1 MGSKEN
7 GGKGIAM
14 KNTILVILACCLT
27 VGTAQ
32 ASSEKSAKGKKEGAK
47 GSQVHAAPAAL
58 VAADDPTYKIGADDI
73 LKIDVWREDQLTRT
87 VPVRP
92 DGRITLPLLNDMRA
106 SGLTPM
112 ELAGA
117 IRDELKN
124 FVNNPQVTVSV
135 MEINSRRIYVTG
147 EVAKSGAFGL
157 LPHMTALQAI
167 SSTGGFTQFARPK
180 NIYILRTENGQQV
193 KLPFNYKEAVRGR
206 NPEQNIELQPG
217 DVIVVP

>member
-1 MGSKEN
+1 
-7 GGKGIAM
+7 M
-14 KNTILVILACCLT
+14 KNTILVVLACCLT
-27 VGTAQ
+27 VGMAQ
-32 ASSEKSAKGKKEGAK
+32 ASSEKSAKAKKEGAK
-47 GSQVHAAPAAL
+47 GSQVHAAPTVAL
-58 VAADDPTYKIGADDI
+58 AVADDPTYKIGADDI

-112 ELAGA
+112 ELASA

-180 NIYILRTENGQQV
+180 NIYILRTEKGQQV
-193 KLPFNYKEAVRGR
+193 KLPFNYKEAVRGH

>member
-1 MGSKEN
+1 
-7 GGKGIAM
+7 M

-27 VGTAQ
+27 VSMAQ
-32 ASSEKSAKGKKEGAK
+32 ASSEKSSAKLKKEGAK
-47 GSQVHAAPAAL
+47 GSQVHAAPAVAL
-58 VAADDPTYKIGADDI
+58 VAADDPTYKIGAEDI

-92 DGRITLPLLNDMRA
+92 DGRITLPLLNDVRA

-124 FVNNPQVTVSV
+124 YINNPQVTVSV

-147 EVAKSGAFGL
+147 EVAKSGAFSL

-180 NIYILRTENGQQV
+180 NIYILRTEHGDQV
-193 KLPFNYKEAVRGR
+193 KLPFNYKEALRGHH
-206 NPEQNIELQPG
+206 PEQNIELQPG

>member
-1 MGSKEN
+1 
-7 GGKGIAM
+7 M
-14 KNTILVILACCLT
+14 KTTILMILAGCLT
-27 VGTAQ
+27 VSMAQ
-32 ASSEKSAKGKKEGAK
+32 ASSEKSTAKAKKEGTK
-47 GSQVHAAPAAL
+47 PTQVHEVPAVPL
-58 VAADDPTYKIGADDI
+58 VAADDPTYKIGAEDI

-92 DGRITLPLLNDMRA
+92 DGKITLPLLNDVRA

-112 ELAGA
+112 ELAGS

-124 FVNNPQVTVSV
+124 YVNNPQVTVSV

-147 EVAKSGAFGL
+147 EVAKSGAFGMT
-157 LPHMTALQAI
+157 PHMTALQAI
-167 SSTGGFTQFARPK
+167 SSTGGFTQFAKPK
-180 NIYILRTENGQQV
+180 NIYIRRKEHGQEV
-193 KLPFNYKEAVRGR
+193 KLPFNYREAVKGR

>member
-1 MGSKEN
+1 
-7 GGKGIAM
+7 M
-14 KNTILVILACCLT
+14 KNMIPVVLVVCLT
-27 VGTAQ
+27 VGMAQ
-32 ASSEKSAKGKKEGAK
+32 ASSEKSGAKAKKEVAK
-47 GSQVHAAPAAL
+47 GSQLHAAPGA
-58 VAADDPTYKIGADDI
+58 VQIAADDPSYKIGADDV

-92 DGRITLPLLNDMRA
+92 DGKITLPLLNDVRA

-112 ELAGA
+112 ELAGS

-124 FVNNPQVTVSV
+124 YVNNPQVTVSV

-157 LPHMTALQAI
+157 TPHMTALQAI
-167 SSTGGFTQFARPK
+167 SSTGGFTQFAKPK
-180 NIYILRTENGQQV
+180 SIYILRTEHGEQV
-193 KLPFNYKEAVRGR
+193 KLPFNYREAVRGH

>member
-1 MGSKEN
+1 
-7 GGKGIAM
+7 M
-14 KNTILVILACCLT
+14 KNTILLILACCLT
-27 VGTAQ
+27 VGIGQ
-32 ASSEKSAKGKKEGAK
+32 ANSEKSAKAKKEGAK
-47 GSQVHAAPAAL
+47 GSQVHAAPAVAL

-180 NIYILRTENGQQV
+180 NIYILRTEKGQQV

>member
-1 MGSKEN
+1 
-7 GGKGIAM
+7 M

-27 VGTAQ
+27 VGMAQ
-32 ASSEKSAKGKKEGAK
+32 ASSEKSGSKTKKEGAK
-47 GSQVHAAPAAL
+47 ASPGHTTPGTAAIAP
-58 VAADDPTYKIGADDI
+58 DDPTYKIGADDI
-73 LKIDVWREDQLTRT
+73 LKIDVWREEQLTRT

-92 DGRITLPLLNDMRA
+92 DGRITLPLLNDIRA
-106 SGLTPM
+106 TGLTPM

-124 FVNNPQVTVSV
+124 YVNNPQVTVSV

-167 SSTGGFTQFARPK
+167 SSTGGFTPFARPK
-180 NIYILRTENGQQV
+180 NIYILRTEHGEQV
-193 KLPFNYKEAVRGR
+193 KLPFNYKEAIRGH

>member
-1 MGSKEN
+1 
-7 GGKGIAM
+7 M
-14 KNTILVILACCLT
+14 KNTILAILAACLT
-27 VGTAQ
+27 VGMAQ
-32 ASSEKSAKGKKEGAK
+32 ASSEKSNPKDKKEGTK
-47 GSQVHAAPAAL
+47 GTQAHTIPAAPL

-92 DGRITLPLLNDMRA
+92 DGRITLPLLNDVRA

-124 FVNNPQVTVSV
+124 YVNNPQVTVSV

-180 NIYILRTENGQQV
+180 NIYILRTEHGEQV
-193 KLPFNYKEAVRGR
+193 KLPFNYKEAVKGH